1 MSATPPR
8 GAERAAER
16 RTARAPE
23 RSTARAVEPAAD
35 SPVAP
40 GGDVHLP
47 AATTPA
53 GPVHGGGP
61 LGWFAALPGAT
72 RDVLTFASLLG
83 GVFAL
88 MTTSV
93 VLAPAGSHV
102 AAWWPASG
110 LSVVA
115 LLWTRGTRRWLMA
128 AGLLAVSVLAN
139 LLGARTLAV
148 SAGYAVSNLL
158 ETVVVTLLLLRAGGA
173 RSALATMAGLGKF
186 LQACTAGAAV
196 IAVGAGV
203 TASVSEGADAFAV
216 GRAVGASHAA
226 ALLLVLP
233 WFLGS
238 SPAPERRRTER
249 VAQWVVLVAVVVAVF
264 APTQSLPLAFVP
276 FVPLMWGAVRMGQRT
291 VYGQLVTAGVL
302 ATLLSALGGGP
313 FAHLSSGRPPEVV
326 SSLVQAFVVCAALL
340 VLPLSVAIRQRQETM
355 TELQRSEALFR
366 HGFNGARVGMLLLDR
381 DGGALRIVEI
391 NAVAL
396 RLLTGD
402 DGRTEDDLLGQ
413 SWSQLLDP
421 LSALVVDGVLTSA
434 GSSVVPDAH
443 GWQGEVQ
450 VARPSRA
457 WLEVTLSPLTE
468 YSGTLYTAQLVD
480 VTERRA
486 AEEQLRSALEK
497 ERRAVERLTELDQAK
512 DDFVT
517 NISHELRTPITSV
530 IGYAEML
537 AAGDAGDLDRLQLG
551 MVEKVQRNAGRLLSL
566 IEDVLAVS
574 KVDAGSFS
582 FTLARVDV
590 RSCAWQACESL
601 EKQALDADLRLA
613 VAAPSGGIHV
623 LGDAAQLERALINLI
638 SNAIKFTPAGGTV
651 TVRLRVGIGEVRI
664 AVEDTGMGVPEVE
677 AHRLF
682 ERFFRSSTAQSEAI
696 QGTGLGLTIVSSI
709 AHAHHGE
716 VGYAPRPGGG
726 SVFSI
731 TLPLADGPQKADPVD
746 AVPVEDATGADP
758 TYSR

>member
-1 MSATPPR
+1 MP
-8 GAERAAER
+8 G
-16 RTARAPE
+16 
-23 RSTARAVEPAAD
+23 
-35 SPVAP
+35 VA
-40 GGDVHLP
+40 
-47 AATTPA
+47 
-53 GPVHGGGP
+53 
-61 LGWFAALPGAT
+61 LGWFGTLPAPT
-72 RDVLTFASLLG
+72 RDVLTFALLLG
-83 GVFAL
+83 VVFVL

-115 LLWTRGTRRWLMA
+115 LLLTRGTRRWLMG
-128 AGLLAVSVLAN
+128 AGLLAVSVVAN
-139 LLGARTLAV
+139 LLGDRTLAV
-148 SAGYAVSNLL
+148 SIGYAVSNLL
-158 ETVVVTLLLLRAGGA
+158 ETVVVTLLLVRAGGA
-173 RSALATMAGLGKF
+173 RSALASMAGLGKF

-238 SPAPERRRTER
+238 SPAPERRRSER
-249 VAQWVVLVAVVVAVF
+249 VAQWVVLIAVVVAVF
-264 APTQSLPLAFVP
+264 APAQSLPLAFVP

-313 FAHLSSGRPPEVV
+313 FAHLSAGRPPEVV
-326 SSLVQAFVVCAALL
+326 SMLVQAFVVCAALL

-381 DGGALRIVEI
+381 DEGALRIVEI

-402 DGRTEDDLLGQ
+402 DGRTEDDLLGV

-421 LSALVVDGVLTSA
+421 SSGQMVDAVLPTA
-434 GSSVVPDAH
+434 GQDPVAVDAT

-457 WLEVTLSPLTE
+457 WLEVTLSPLIE
-468 YSGTLYTAQLVD
+468 YSGNLYTAQLVD
-480 VTERRA
+480 VTERRS

-574 KVDAGSFS
+574 RVDAGSFS

-623 LGDAAQLERALINLI
+623 LGDAAQLERALVNLI
-638 SNAIKFTPAGGTV
+638 SNAIKFTPAGGSV

-664 AVEDTGMGVPEVE
+664 AVEDTGMGVPEAE

-716 VGYAPRPGGG
+716 VGYAPRSGGG

-731 TLPLADGPQKADPVD
+731 TLPLADGPQKADPTE
-746 AVPVEDATGADP
+746 VEADDVTGADR

>member
-1 MSATPPR
+1 
-8 GAERAAER
+8 
-16 RTARAPE
+16 
-23 RSTARAVEPAAD
+23 
-35 SPVAP
+35 
-40 GGDVHLP
+40 
-47 AATTPA
+47 
-53 GPVHGGGP
+53 
-61 LGWFAALPGAT
+61 
-72 RDVLTFASLLG
+72 
-83 GVFAL
+83 
-88 MTTSV
+88 
-93 VLAPAGSHV
+93 
-102 AAWWPASG
+102 
-110 LSVVA
+110 
-115 LLWTRGTRRWLMA
+115 
-128 AGLLAVSVLAN
+128 
-139 LLGARTLAV
+139 
-148 SAGYAVSNLL
+148 VSNLL
-158 ETVVVTLLLLRAGGA
+158 ETVVVTLFLVRAGGA
-173 RSALATMAGLGKF
+173 RSALASMAGLGKF

-238 SPAPERRRTER
+238 SPAPERRRGER

-264 APTQSLPLAFVP
+264 APAQSLPLAFVP

-313 FAHLSSGRPPEVV
+313 FAHLSAGRPPEVV
-326 SSLVQAFVVCAALL
+326 SMLVQAFVVCAALL

-381 DGGALRIVEI
+381 DEGALRIVEI

-402 DGRTEDDLLGQ
+402 DGRTEDDLLGV

-421 LSALVVDGVLTSA
+421 SSGQMVDAVLPTA
-434 GSSVVPDAH
+434 GQDPVAVDAT

-457 WLEVTLSPLTE
+457 WLEVTLSPLIE
-468 YSGTLYTAQLVD
+468 YSGNLYTAQLVD
-480 VTERRA
+480 VTERRS

-574 KVDAGSFS
+574 RVDAGSFS

-601 EKQALDADLRLA
+601 EKQALDAALRLA

-623 LGDAAQLERALINLI
+623 LGDAAQLERALVNLI
-638 SNAIKFTPAGGTV
+638 SNAIKFTPAGGSV

-664 AVEDTGMGVPEVE
+664 AVEDTGMGVPEAE

-716 VGYAPRPGGG
+716 VGYAPRSGGG

-731 TLPLADGPQKADPVD
+731 TLPLADGPQKADPTEVGAD
-746 AVPVEDATGADP
+746 DVTGADR

>member
-1 MSATPPR
+1 MP
-8 GAERAAER
+8 G
-16 RTARAPE
+16 
-23 RSTARAVEPAAD
+23 
-35 SPVAP
+35 VA
-40 GGDVHLP
+40 
-47 AATTPA
+47 
-53 GPVHGGGP
+53 
-61 LGWFAALPGAT
+61 LGWFGTLPAPT
-72 RDVLTFASLLG
+72 RDVLTFALLLG
-83 GVFAL
+83 VVFVL

-115 LLWTRGTRRWLMA
+115 LLLTRGTRRWLMG
-128 AGLLAVSVLAN
+128 AGLLAVSVVAN
-139 LLGARTLAV
+139 LLGDRTLAV
-148 SAGYAVSNLL
+148 SIGYAVSNLL
-158 ETVVVTLLLLRAGGA
+158 ETVVVTLLLVRAGGA
-173 RSALATMAGLGKF
+173 RSALASMAGLGKF

-196 IAVGAGV
+196 IAVGAGF

-238 SPAPERRRTER
+238 SPAPERRRSER

-264 APTQSLPLAFVP
+264 APAQSLPLAFVP

-313 FAHLSSGRPPEVV
+313 FAHLSAGRPPEVV
-326 SSLVQAFVVCAALL
+326 SMLVQAFVVCAALL

-381 DGGALRIVEI
+381 DECALRIVEI

-402 DGRTEDDLLGQ
+402 DGRTEDDLLGV

-421 LSALVVDGVLTSA
+421 SSAQMVDAVLPTA
-434 GSSVVPDAH
+434 GQDPVAVDAT

-457 WLEVTLSPLTE
+457 WLEVTLSPLIE
-468 YSGTLYTAQLVD
+468 YSGNLYTAQLVD
-480 VTERRA
+480 VTERRS

-574 KVDAGSFS
+574 RVDAGSFS

-623 LGDAAQLERALINLI
+623 LCDAAQLERALVNLI
-638 SNAIKFTPAGGTV
+638 SNAIKFTPAGGSV

-664 AVEDTGMGVPEVE
+664 AVEDTGMGVPEAEV
-677 AHRLF
+677 HRLF

-716 VGYAPRPGGG
+716 VGYAPRSGGG

-731 TLPLADGPQKADPVD
+731 TLPLADGPQKADPTEVGAD
-746 AVPVEDATGADP
+746 DVTGADR

>member
-1 MSATPPR
+1 MSPTPERRVRRPSTERRVERPTTEGPVPERPASPRLVER
-8 GAERAAER
+8 GA
-16 RTARAPE
+16 
-23 RSTARAVEPAAD
+23 PATKPPTGSAGQHGMQGWYW
-35 SPVAP
+35 S
-40 GGDVHLP
+40 LP
-47 AATTPA
+47 A
-53 GPVHGGGP
+53 
-61 LGWFAALPGAT
+61 AT
-72 RDVLTFASLLG
+72 RDVLTFVVLLA

-128 AGLLAVSVLAN
+128 LGLLAISVVAN
-139 LLGARTLAV
+139 LLGDRTLAV
-148 SAGYAVSNLL
+148 SIGYAVSNLL

-173 RSALATMAGLGKF
+173 RSTLASMAGLGKF
-186 LQACTAGAAV
+186 LQACAAGAAV

-203 TASVSEGADAFAV
+203 TAAVSEGADLFAV

-238 SPAPERRRTER
+238 SPAPERRRAER
-249 VAQWVVLVAVVVAVF
+249 VAQWLVLVAVVVAVF
-264 APTQSLPLAFVP
+264 APRQSLPLAFVP

-291 VYGQLVTAGVL
+291 VYAQLVTAGVL
-302 ATLLSALGGGP
+302 ATVLSALGGGP
-313 FAHLSSGRPPEVV
+313 FAHISAGRPPEVV
-326 SSLVQAFVVCAALL
+326 SMLVQAFVVCAALL

-366 HGFNGARVGMLLLDR
+366 HGFNGARVGMLLLKR
-381 DGGALRIVEI
+381 EEHALCVVEI

-396 RLLTGD
+396 RLLTGG

-421 LSALVVDGVLTSA
+421 ASARLVDDVLPA
-434 GSSVVPDAH
+434 PVHGPLPPDAT
-443 GWQGEVQ
+443 GWQGEVR
-450 VARPSRA
+450 VAPPSHA
-457 WLEVTLSPLTE
+457 WLEVTLSPLIE
-468 YSGTLYTAQLVD
+468 YSADLYTAQLVD
-480 VTERRA
+480 VTERRS

-537 AAGDAGDLDRLQLG
+537 ATGDAGDLDRLQLG

-566 IEDVLAVS
+566 IEDVLVVS
-574 KVDAGSFS
+574 RVDAGSFS
-582 FTLARVDV
+582 FTLGRVDV
-590 RSCAWQACESL
+590 RSCAWAACESL
-601 EKQALDADLRLA
+601 EKQALDAGLRLA
-613 VAAPSGGIHV
+613 VAAPSGSLHV

-638 SNAIKFTPAGGTV
+638 SNAIKFTPAGGEV
-651 TVRLRVGIGEVRI
+651 TVRLRVDIGEVRI
-664 AVEDTGMGVPEVE
+664 AVEDTGMGVPEAE

-731 TLPLADGPQKADPVD
+731 TLPLADGPQKDDPVD
-746 AVPVEDATGADP
+746 IETDDVDP
-758 TYSR
+758 SYPR

>member
-1 MSATPPR
+1 VPAVSRPGGASEDSSLRSTSQ
-8 GAERAAER
+8 AERPR
-16 RTARAPE
+16 ARA
-23 RSTARAVEPAAD
+23 R
-35 SPVAP
+35 
-40 GGDVHLP
+40 
-47 AATTPA
+47 
-53 GPVHGGGP
+53 
-61 LGWFAALPGAT
+61 FAALPRAT
-72 RDVLTFASLLG
+72 RDLLTFGLLLG
-83 GVFAL
+83 GVFVL

-115 LLWTRGTRRWLMA
+115 LLWTRGPRRWVMA
-128 AGLLAVSVLAN
+128 AGLLGLSVVAN
-139 LLGARTLAV
+139 LLGDRTLPV
-148 SAGYAVSNLL
+148 SIGYAVSNLL
-158 ETVVVTLLLLRAGGA
+158 ETLVVTLLLLRAGGA
-173 RSALATMAGLGKF
+173 RVALASMAGLGKF

-196 IAVGAGV
+196 IAVGAGT
-203 TASVSEGADAFAV
+203 TAAVSEGADLFAV

-238 SPAPERRRTER
+238 SPAPERRRSER
-249 VAQWVVLVAVVVAVF
+249 VAQWLVLVAVVVAVF
-264 APTQSLPLAFVP
+264 APAQSLPLAFVP

-291 VYGQLVTAGVL
+291 VYAQLVTTGVL

-313 FAHLSSGRPPEVV
+313 FAHVASGRPPEVV
-326 SSLVQAFVVCAALL
+326 AMLVQAFVVCAALL

-355 TELQRSEALFR
+355 GELQRSEALFR
-366 HGFNGARVGMLLLDR
+366 HGFNGARVGMLLLQR
-381 DGGALRIVEI
+381 DGDALRIVEI

-402 DGRTEDDLLGQ
+402 DGRTEEDLLGC
-413 SWSQLLDP
+413 SWSTLLDG
-421 LSALVVDGVLTSA
+421 AGARVVDAALPALPALPAAAVTVPGTVA
-434 GSSVVPDAH
+434 EGST

-457 WLEVTLSPLTE
+457 WLEVTLSPLIE
-468 YSGTLYTAQLVD
+468 YSCDLYTAQLVD
-480 VTERRA
+480 VTERRS

-530 IGYAEML
+530 MGYAEML
-537 AAGDAGDLDRLQLG
+537 AAGDAGELDRLQLG

-566 IEDVLAVS
+566 IEDVLVVS
-574 KVDAGSFS
+574 RVDAGSFS
-582 FTLARVDV
+582 FTLGRVDL
-590 RSCAWQACESL
+590 RSCAWAACESL
-601 EKQALDADLRLA
+601 EKQALDAGLRLA

-623 LGDAAQLERALINLI
+623 LGDSAQLERALINLI
-638 SNAIKFTPAGGTV
+638 SNAIKFTPAGGEV
-651 TVRLRVGIGEVRI
+651 TVRLRVGIGEVRV
-664 AVEDTGMGVPEVE
+664 AVEDTGMGVPEGE

-709 AHAHHGE
+709 VHAHHGD

-731 TLPLADGPQKADPVD
+731 TLPLAPGPQKEDPVD
-746 AVPVEDATGADP
+746 VEVVDADP
-758 TYSR
+758 APSR